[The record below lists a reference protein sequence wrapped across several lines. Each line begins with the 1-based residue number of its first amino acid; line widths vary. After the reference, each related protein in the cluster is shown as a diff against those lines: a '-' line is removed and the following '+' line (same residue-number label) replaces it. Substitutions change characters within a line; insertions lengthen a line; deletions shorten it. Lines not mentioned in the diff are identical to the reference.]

1 MILYRLLL
9 QSNLFIPIAFA
20 INTASRHLFSRMII
34 LDDLEADEVK
44 VNTSQSGSIQDCVD
58 LCARNALCVAATQ
71 YQDQC
76 FTYRSSVSSSGKTI
90 ATARTFI
97 KQRALP
103 TPDPCPVSQ
112 GYTSVLSPRLCYKTG
127 DVTMNWTDGQAMC
140 GSEGGRLIILNT
152 NEKYDYMVSYI
163 KLWSWIGLEVWNE
176 TSYTWTDGS
185 TYVKEEAK
193 HPDRFYRG
201 YEGCG
206 FLTPGDIRSFQCPKL
221 KYPLC
226 EIVV

>member
-1 MILYRLLL
+1 MNLLLL
-9 QSNLFIPIAFA
+9 QSSLFISIAFA
-20 INTASRHLFSRMII
+20 MNTASRHLFSRVIT
-34 LDDLEADEVK
+34 LDNLEADEVK
-44 VNTSQSGSIQDCVD
+44 VTTSQSGSLQDCVG
-58 LCARNALCVAATQ
+58 LCARDALCVAATQ

-97 KQRALP
+97 KYSALP
-103 TPDPCPVSQ
+103 SPDPCPVSQ

-127 DVTMNWTDGQAMC
+127 AVTMNWTDGQVLC
-140 GSEGGRLIILNT
+140 QSEGGRLIILNT
-152 NEKYDYMVSYI
+152 EDKYDYVVSDT

-176 TSYTWTDGS
+176 TSYAWTDGS

-193 HPDRFYRG
+193 HPDKFYRG
-201 YEGCG
+201 YNGCG
-206 FLTPGDIRSFQCPKL
+206 FLTPGDIRTFGCHKL
-221 KYPLC
+221 KNPLC